1 MSRIGCHCQNR
12 REWRKIMNEKE
23 MLYRMLYEEVEKGIK
38 LDFLDNLIDAY
49 IAMDIKLQR
58 LNNKLDKEQEV
69 EQNETN

>member
-38 LDFLDNLIDAY
+38 FDFLDNLIDAY
-49 IAMDIKLQR
+49 ITIDNELQK
-58 LNNKLDKEQEV
+58 LNNELDKEREV
-69 EQNETN
+69 RQNETD

>member
-1 MSRIGCHCQNR
+1 MIDKN
-12 REWRKIMNEKE
+12 E
-23 MLYRMLYEEVEKGIK
+23 MLYRMLHEEVEKSVK

-69 EQNETN
+69 KQNETD

>member
-1 MSRIGCHCQNR
+1 MMDKN
-12 REWRKIMNEKE
+12 E
-23 MLYRMLYEEVEKGIK
+23 MLYRMLLEEVEKSVK

-69 EQNETN
+69 KQNEIN

>member
-1 MSRIGCHCQNR
+1 
-12 REWRKIMNEKE
+12 MNKNEV
-23 MLYRMLYEEVEKGIK
+23 LYRMLYEEVEKGVK

>member
-1 MSRIGCHCQNR
+1 MMDKN
-12 REWRKIMNEKE
+12 E
-23 MLYRMLYEEVEKGIK
+23 MLYRILHEEVEKSVK

-69 EQNETN
+69 KQNETD